1 MPGWVDS
8 GGLKLM
14 LAQPGWI
21 SDSYPI
27 NKDVVLKPAVNSEY
41 VLNTKDEQSLGQL
54 EGFFPSGTA
63 REVHNE
69 ECGAVVFK
77 PWPPLQ

>member
-1 MPGWVDS
+1 MPGWVDG

-27 NKDVVLKPAVNSEY
+27 NKDVVLKRTGINLY
-41 VLNTKDEQSLGQL
+41 VLNIADEQSRWQFTALFPNGTMKTVQGGHCDAL
-54 EGFFPSGTA
+54 FFRP
-63 REVHNE
+63 
-69 ECGAVVFK
+69 
-77 PWPPLQ
+77 